1 MDDGIVLDTSWALTV
16 EELCELEAEE
26 LCELVAE
33 ELTSTPVTWT
43 VYEAVGP
50 NHWWPSQT
58 IRYWGE

>member
-16 EELCELEAEE
+16 EV

-50 NHWWPSQT
+50 NHWWPSHT
-58 IRYWGE
+58 ILYCGE